1 MISFRSILSLVAV
14 VSVTACAGTNT
25 VATNSVGQ
33 EVDKAAPITS
43 DNVAL
48 SKSEDAEDVGATRTE
63 TSVTPSSMVEQP
75 TTTTTSESEL
85 ASIEYEVTKIPGSF
99 SAVTAAVES
108 FVAEKNLNGAGLI
121 VVDRDRGVR
130 YHNHWGEFSTDRISL
145 IASTSK
151 VISAGVLVHLHDQGS
166 LDLEAPIG
174 DVVDYAGRLSN
185 ITSSQLLSGSSGIP
199 GLRAD
204 DPLYICMFL
213 PTSSLQQCAIE
224 GLSVAAS
231 DPRTVS
237 PDTEFR
243 YGGIQLQIAGAVAEI
258 ASGKSWAEL
267 IDEIYVEP
275 CDLRSLGYTNP
286 WIPLGAI
293 SGSYPAWD
301 GVLSLLPPTDNPHIG
316 GGAYVTTGDYGKL
329 LSMHLNGGKCNGQ
342 EVLSPG
348 GVDLMQRNRSG
359 ETYGSPIGYGLGW
372 WTQEIVGYGGSTAQ
386 PSDQKG
392 VIRLRDPGLYGST
405 AWIQPEDGFAV
416 YLVVE
421 STSNVGNQL
430 AQKLYPLV
438 EAAVSVIND

>member
-1 MISFRSILSLVAV
+1 MISSRAFLSLVAV

-25 VATNSVGQ
+25 LTTNSVEQ
-33 EVDKAAPITS
+33 EVDIAAPITS
-43 DNVAL
+43 DNAAL
-48 SKSEDAEDVGATRTE
+48 TTSEDAGATRTE
-63 TSVTPSSMVEQP
+63 TSLTPSSMVAQPTP
-75 TTTTTSESEL
+75 TTTSASEA

-121 VVDRDRGVR
+121 VVDRDHGVR

-151 VISAGVLVHLHDQGS
+151 VISAGVLVHLHDRGS

-213 PTSSLQQCAIE
+213 PTSSLQECAIE
-224 GLSVAAS
+224 GLSKAGS
-231 DPRTVS
+231 DPRTVP

-243 YGGIQLQIAGAVAEI
+243 YGGIQLQIAGAVAEV

-293 SGSYPAWD
+293 SGSYPDWD
-301 GVLSLLPPTDNPHIG
+301 GDLSRLPPTENPHIG

-342 EVLSPG
+342 EVLSQS

-359 ETYGSPIGYGLGW
+359 EKYGSPVGYGLGW
-372 WTQEIVGYGGSTAQ
+372 WTQEIIGYGLSL
-386 PSDQKG
+386 
-392 VIRLRDPGLYGST
+392 IH
-405 AWIQPEDGFAV
+405 I
-416 YLVVE
+416 
-421 STSNVGNQL
+421 
-430 AQKLYPLV
+430 
-438 EAAVSVIND
+438 